1 VLAPRVIPHAYLRW
15 NRRHGAP
22 RGRPGR
28 RLDGLAPA
36 GAWTRWRG
44 PFAWQG
50 NNGTR
55 AWEYPWAF
63 HQTAARGRA
72 VRIVEVGGGL
82 SGLQWVLARAGHRVI
97 NIDPGP
103 SARGL
108 GWELDQARHA
118 RLSRAFGAPVEL
130 RTTTLSGADL
140 PDSSVDVLLAVSAL
154 EHFAPEDIDDLA
166 AHARRVLAPGGIAVL
181 TVDLFLDVE
190 PFTSAPFNGYGRN
203 VDIRAFLD
211 DAGLVLAHG
220 DRAELRGFP
229 QFSAD
234 AIQCRLSRYLVGD
247 YPALAQCIVATPR
260 ADA

>member
-1 VLAPRVIPHAYLRW
+1 MLAPRVIPPAYLRW

-28 RLDGLAPA
+28 RLDVLTPST
-36 GAWTRWRG
+36 AWTRWRG

-72 VRIVEVGGGL
+72 LRVVEVGGGL

-108 GWELDQARHA
+108 GWELDPARHA
-118 RLSRAFGAPVEL
+118 LLSRAFGASVEL
-130 RTTTLSGADL
+130 RVTTLGEAAL
-140 PDSSVDVLLAVSAL
+140 PDASVDVLLAVSAL
-154 EHFAPEDIDDLA
+154 EHFAPEDIDDFA
-166 AHARRVLAPGGIAVL
+166 AHARRVLAPGGVAVL
-181 TVDLFLDVE
+181 TADLFLDVE
-190 PFTSAPFNGYGRN
+190 PFTSAPSNAYGRN

-211 DAGLVLAHG
+211 DAGLVLAQG
-220 DRAELRGFP
+220 DRAELHGFP

-234 AIQCRLSRYLVGD
+234 AIQCRLSRYFVGD
-247 YPALAQCIVATPR
+247 YPALAQCIVAR
-260 ADA
+260 ARTEA

>member
-1 VLAPRVIPHAYLRW
+1 VIPRSYVRW

-28 RLDGLAPA
+28 RLDAFAPTLAWA
-36 GAWTRWRG
+36 RWRG

-50 NNGTR
+50 NNLTR
-55 AWEYPWAF
+55 TWEYPWAF
-63 HQTAARGRA
+63 HQTAARGRPL
-72 VRIVEVGGGL
+72 RIAEVGGGL
-82 SGLQWVLARAGHRVI
+82 SGLQWVLARGGHRVI

-108 GWELDQARHA
+108 GWELDPARHA

-130 RTTTLSGADL
+130 RATTLSDAGLA
-140 PDSSVDVLLAVSAL
+140 DSSVDVLLAVSVL

-166 AHARRVLAPGGIAVL
+166 SHARRVLAPGGIAVL

-190 PFTSAPFNGYGRN
+190 PFTSARCNRYGRN
-203 VDIRAFLD
+203 VDLRAFLD
-211 DAGLVLAHG
+211 HAGLVLLRG
-220 DRAELRGFP
+220 DPAELRGFP

-234 AIQCRLSRYLVGD
+234 AIQCRLSRYFVGD
-247 YPALAQCIVATPR
+247 YPTLAQCIVATSR
-260 ADA
+260 GEA